1 MALTLTVDILHM
13 GKPISLQGAANQK
26 KTKHNIGEINI
37 LNWSKTALEE
47 SKKENTQVEVNTV
60 GVL

>member
-1 MALTLTVDILHM
+1 M

-26 KTKHNIGEINI
+26 KTKHDIGEINI
-37 LNWSKTALEE
+37 LNSSKTALEE

>member
-1 MALTLTVDILHM
+1 M

-26 KTKHNIGEINI
+26 KTKHDIGEINI